1 MSLIA
6 RVRDQSRS
14 MSLWEGESSWQVTKT
29 DVAGNC
35 AAMNLI
41 SFSYNF
47 LCLPLQLN
55 FSILILCVSKITLQW
70 NNKNALK
77 RPSQM
82 WLWKGNM
89 TSSKE
94 MVSFKRIQV
103 EDCIQSYFSRYEILL
118 IWRKNTQNN
127 SKSVKWIQKQKT
139 FMNFW
144 GWILK
149 IFTITKFY
157 HSNLI
162 DCVLQGWFPLG
173 IRQ

>member
-1 MSLIA
+1 MNLIA

-82 WLWKGNM
+82 WLWKDSM

-94 MVSFKRIQV
+94 TVSFKRIQV

-139 FMNFW
+139 YTNFW
-144 GWILK
+144 GWIFK
-149 IFTITKFY
+149 IFTITNIL
-157 HSNLI
+157 S
-162 DCVLQGWFPLG
+162 
-173 IRQ
+173 

>member
-14 MSLWEGESSWQVTKT
+14 MSLWEWESSWQVTKT
-29 DVAGNC
+29 GVAGNC

-47 LCLPLQLN
+47 LCFPLQLN

-82 WLWKGNM
+82 WLWKGYM

-94 MVSFKRIQV
+94 TVSFKRIQV

-149 IFTITKFY
+149 IFTITNILSLQ
-157 HSNLI
+157 SNWLCPPGLI
-162 DCVLQGWFPLG
+162 PP
-173 IRQ
+173 RN

>member
-1 MSLIA
+1 MNLIA

-55 FSILILCVSKITLQW
+55 FSILILCVSKIALQW

-82 WLWKGNM
+82 WLWDGYMN
-89 TSSKE
+89 SSKE

-118 IWRKNTQNN
+118 IRRKNTQNN

-144 GWILK
+144 GWIFK
-149 IFTITKFY
+149 IFTITNIL
-157 HSNLI
+157 S
-162 DCVLQGWFPLG
+162 
-173 IRQ
+173 